1 MSKDNI
7 KFFLEVVTFKLPHT
21 ESAKVRERALPP
33 VVLTTVGVGRN
44 DARCPTR
51 VCGGK
56 LCGYVRHLS
65 AKKLLFSEA
74 FLTTGIIQAC
84 LAARVV
90 NE

>member
-21 ESAKVRERALPP
+21 ESAKVRERPLPP

-44 DARCPTR
+44 DALSPNR
-51 VCGGK
+51 V
-56 LCGYVRHLS
+56 CGYVRHLS
-65 AKKLLFSEA
+65 AKVLLFSEA